1 VPRATKSS
9 PPSPRSLVAALLP
22 WFSANHR
29 DLPWRHTRDP
39 YAVWISEIM
48 LQQTQVKTVIP
59 YWERWLAA
67 LPEIADLAAAPEER
81 VLKLWEGLGYYSRAR
96 NLQKAARHIVEH
108 HAGRFPTAFTD
119 LLALPGVGRYTA
131 GAIASIAFNQPAPIL
146 DGNVIRVLTR
156 TFALPGDPK
165 EKARQTQLWSM
176 AGELVRT
183 AAKTRTPDLPD
194 NITGPCSVLNQ
205 SLMELGATVCLPRN
219 PACTKCP
226 LASICLARRQGV
238 PERFPETKA
247 RPETTARRFVVAV
260 LERRGKFL
268 VRRRPAGGV
277 NAGFWEFPNLEIS
290 PADNPTQAAAGWL
303 GLPANAFIS
312 LRSVTHSIT
321 RYRIRLEVFRAT
333 VERFPTRRVPSGEW
347 QDAEGLEL
355 LALTA
360 AHRRIARQLAGSQ
373 PRPPLDPPLPLRDCA
388 APRSAG
394 RQGAPVA

>member
-1 VPRATKSS
+1 MPRATKSS
-9 PPSPRSLVAALLP
+9 LPSPRSLVAALLP

-29 DLPWRHTRDP
+29 DLPWRRTRDP

-67 LPEIADLAAAPEER
+67 LPQITDLVAAPEER

-96 NLQKAARHIVEH
+96 NLQKAARYIVEH
-108 HAGRFPTAFTD
+108 YAGRFPTAFAD

-131 GAIASIAFNQPAPIL
+131 GAVASIAFNQPAPIL

-156 TFALPGDPK
+156 TFALPGNPK
-165 EKARQTQLWSM
+165 GKARQSQLWSL
-176 AGELVRT
+176 ADELVRT

-194 NITGPCSVLNQ
+194 NFTGPCSVLNQ
-205 SLMELGATVCLPRN
+205 SLMELGATVCLPRK
-219 PACTKCP
+219 PACTNCP
-226 LASICLARRQGV
+226 LASRCLARRQGV

-247 RPETTARRFVVAV
+247 RPETTAQRFVVAV

-268 VRRRPAGGV
+268 VRQRPAGGV
-277 NAGFWEFPNLEIS
+277 NAGFWEFPNRELS
-290 PADNPTQAAAGWL
+290 PEDDPAQAVGTWL
-303 GLPANAFIS
+303 QLSTEAFVP
-312 LRSVTHSIT
+312 LRPVTHSVT

-333 VERFPTRRVPSGEW
+333 VKRLPTNCSPAGEW
-347 QDAEGLEL
+347 QDRAGLEL